1 MRACDE
7 GANYRPACDRPHF
20 IHARITDT
28 SMYKRGG
35 HHIICGGVDLE
46 PSNGRRHRQLLR
58 GRARHVGGLMFDCRR
73 AGWQVFV
80 VTDDVA
86 DPRALSIARP
96 SNMARR

>member
-1 MRACDE
+1 
-7 GANYRPACDRPHF
+7 
-20 IHARITDT
+20 
-28 SMYKRGG
+28 
-35 HHIICGGVDLE
+35 
-46 PSNGRRHRQLLR
+46 
-58 GRARHVGGLMFDCRR
+58 MFDCRR